1 MKKLFRLAFVI
12 ATAFLIVCVNVTPT
26 YADSAE
32 PPKEGDSS
40 TEVTE
45 DTSSKTK
52 TKALTPDGN
61 LTLVDDIKTK
71 DTNEK
76 EFLTVVSKS
85 GNYFYIIV
93 DRADNG
99 EMNVHFL
106 NLVDEKD
113 LMDLI
118 DEETMEPVKEPEPI
132 IIEPTPEPE
141 PEEEPKKSPIGAI
154 LAILGLLALAGGGA
168 FYYFNFVKP
177 NQSNGNPD
185 NLDDLDWDD
194 DDDEEEFDD
203 NIEVERIEDTEE
215 YPTFNTQGTSNVTTV
230 EDQKTVD
237 DVQDV
242 LFGKDEE

>member
-1 MKKLFRLAFVI
+1 MKKLMKVSLSILAVVLMLQI
-12 ATAFLIVCVNVTPT
+12 STVTT
-26 YADSAE
+26 LADSSEA
-32 PPKEGDSS
+32 PKE
-40 TEVTE
+40 E
-45 DTSSKTK
+45 DTSTETKEDTSTTTK

-113 LMDLI
+113 LLDLI
-118 DEETMEPVKEPEPI
+118 DEETKEPEPEPI
-132 IIEPTPEPE
+132 IIEPTPTEEPVI
-141 PEEEPKKSPIGAI
+141 EEEPKKSKLPGIIAL
-154 LAILGLLALAGGGA
+154 LAILGLAGGGA
-168 FYYFNFVKP
+168 FYYFNYLKP

-185 NLDDLDWDD
+185 DLDDLDWDD
-194 DDDEEEFDD
+194 EDEEDFDD
-203 NIEVERIEDTEE
+203 NITHEDTNNQA
-215 YPTFNTQGTSNVTTV
+215 FNTVIEEQEHVDEIQKELFEE
-230 EDQKTVD
+230 ED
-237 DVQDV
+237 
-242 LFGKDEE
+242 E